1 METRSKRQKLDPTI
15 QEESKTGEAVVDQT
29 VIIQFRN

>member
-1 METRSKRQKLDPTI
+1 METRSKRQKVDPT
-15 QEESKTGEAVVDQT
+15 QEESKTGEAIVDQT